1 MSGSGTCE
9 QFPRLL
15 LSVARGIGCRGGADM
30 NDERRSGEGQ
40 RVFGYDAF
48 FKAAASARPK
58 RFSKASCAASQRGF
72 SFFCSACPWAL
83 RAQRRCRRS
92 APTVSLARPAFLMSA
107 NIRVA
112 VV

>member
-1 MSGSGTCE
+1 MYIHAFIE
-9 QFPRLL
+9 QLCVECFYSRNERVQAEESLL
-15 LSVARGIGCRGGADM
+15 AAR
-30 NDERRSGEGQ
+30 
-40 RVFGYDAF
+40 YDAF
-48 FKAAASARPK
+48 FKAAASALPK

-72 SFFCSACPWAL
+72 SFFSNACPWAL
-83 RAQRRCRRS
+83 RAQWRCRRS